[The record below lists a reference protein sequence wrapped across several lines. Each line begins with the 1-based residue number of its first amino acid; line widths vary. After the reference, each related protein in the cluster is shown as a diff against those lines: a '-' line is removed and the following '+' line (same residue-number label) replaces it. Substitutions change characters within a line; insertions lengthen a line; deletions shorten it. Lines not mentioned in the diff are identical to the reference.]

1 MHITSAPPKRW
12 RGLWIYLLLTILSF
26 ALAHYQQH
34 RNQHDLQQR
43 LQRVSQE
50 ISQQAEQ
57 RIRTIALG
65 LADIRTHVLTAGA
78 SLNRPAFSRY
88 ISALPKEPL
97 YLGARGFGFIRKVE
111 QRQLTAFLADAQAD
125 HMPYFRLKQLGPSA
139 ENYHY
144 IIQYIEPL
152 APNAAAVGLD
162 IGSEPHRRHAAERAL
177 QSGEPQ
183 LTAPITL
190 VQATGQQAQAFLL
203 LLPLYRD
210 WQVPATPE
218 ARVAQGIGWS
228 YAPLLMHD
236 VMRTLQFD
244 RQQFQLVIL
253 DQGTLPPRQH
263 LPSTQLATVI
273 YQHPAARHSL
283 EAQNPE
289 VTTGTKPIAVATDTQ
304 PSYQE
309 DTAQVASVWFGFTPD
324 TAQHTLHVMGRN
336 WLVQVSLN
344 PKSVAELQL
353 IRPWHILLLG
363 QLCALALA
371 FFWRFLSEKRQ
382 QQQRILSQQQTLAAI
397 VDSAHD
403 GIVATD
409 VSGHI
414 LSWNDG
420 AQRMFGYDV
429 SQVLGRSLSQLL
441 TPDAFMAQDQLLYS
455 QVLYGHA
462 VSQCVSQRRH
472 AQGHTIDVLINIAPM
487 RDDLG
492 DVVALAFTFRDIS
505 AIRQQQLE
513 LTLMRDQLA
522 TAVNVAGLGIW
533 HWRLTD
539 NSLWW
544 NRRMYELYGYD
555 QEQMQAHLS
564 YQHWLNRVHPDDRRH
579 AEQALLTAL
588 ENNEPYAP
596 EFRIVRPDGQIS
608 YILAGAVMERDG
620 QGKLSQVTGI
630 NVDISSQRQLEQQ
643 LRQTSAAAEAANTAK
658 SVFLA
663 NMSHELR
670 APVNRILSSAALLHP
685 MLTTSQSR
693 ELLEQT
699 KLAADTMLSI
709 INDILDLSKLESGHI
724 QLQPRWEEL
733 SQRWPQLQAQLTTFL
748 LTQPALKMQ
757 LWLRWPDVCVE
768 QSQPPM
774 LPLQQL
780 WQWNGRQWHCRQPQP
795 AEVQRLES
803 ELLLS
808 TVMQGI
814 SAYLD
819 AERLLQSMQYLFDVV
834 AKLNPQSQLEWQIS
848 LEFPSL
854 ELPPSVTP
862 TLDLTATVVSAHM
875 VSAHVATPNSCDP
888 VAFASPMH
896 IDAVNM
902 PGHQASQQASQQ
914 AWLRCCLRD
923 LGTISVDDY
932 QQLLQQ
938 SFAQTEVS
946 INRRFGQA
954 GLGIV
959 LAKRIVTLLGG
970 ELQLSFLAHGGAQLQ
985 FDVPLLVILPPR
997 LAAGKPSRGCD
1008 SHRDHDSSHR
1018 YSSQQHSA
1026 KTHRDDTGV
1035 ARPYTA
1041 AASPSFS
1048 TERHASTPINSGESM
1063 DFEDDTQ
1070 TLSRFAQHADSLRQM
1085 RDLLQVEVQRVMLLL
1100 QAAQVINAAPSTHH
1114 AIERIAADTPVD
1126 FPSIGCSSQL
1136 PDDVLL
1142 LQLASLNALAKSV
1155 GALGLADWVEQFSQ
1169 RLRRGARP
1177 TPEDY
1182 GELQQ
1187 LCEACRQR
1195 WAHDAGAVQHHHVIA
1210 KANGDPA
1217 ALHGS
1222 ASATKPDDACG
1233 DMASPATNIDDHYEH
1248 LLPSNIDDAVLAAE
1262 IVARGDESP
1271 AVAAMADS
1279 KLRHA
1284 GATVPDAMNDSMLVL
1299 PPALYQ
1305 QLHQYLLEG
1314 NLALLPWLLHI
1325 GMRAQLPA
1333 VLLRHIDALDFV
1345 SASTLLPRYVKADIK
1360 ATTSSTVLPS
1370 HVKGHS

>member
-1 MHITSAPPKRW
+1 MAIPMHITSAPPKRW
-12 RGLWIYLLLTILSF
+12 RGIWIYLVVTGLSL
-26 ALAHYQQH
+26 ALALYQH
-34 RNQHDLQQR
+34 SRNKHDLQQR
-43 LQRVSQE
+43 LHRVSKE
-50 ISQQAEQ
+50 IAQQAEQ

-65 LADIRTHVLTAGA
+65 LADIRTHVLTAGS

-88 ISALPKEPL
+88 IRALPKEPL
-97 YLGARGFGFIRKVE
+97 YLGARGFGFIRKVDKTE
-111 QRQLTAFLADAQAD
+111 LAEFLTQAQAD

-139 ENYHY
+139 EKYHY
-144 IIQYIEPL
+144 VIQYIEPY

-162 IGSEPHRRHAAERAL
+162 IGSEPHRRHAAERAMMT
-177 QSGEPQ
+177 GEPQ

-236 VMRTLQFD
+236 VMQTLQFD

-253 DQGTLPPRQH
+253 DQATLQERHHWHP
-263 LPSTQLATVI
+263 TQLATVI
-273 YQHPAARHSL
+273 YQHPAAKHSA
-283 EAQNPE
+283 EAQKSEMPPSTN
-289 VTTGTKPIAVATDTQ
+289 PIASATDIQ
-304 PSYQE
+304 PSHQA
-309 DTAQVASVWFGFTPD
+309 DADRAASVRFGFMPD
-324 TAQHTLHVMGRN
+324 TAQQPLHVMGRN

-371 FFWRFLSEKRQ
+371 FFWRFISEKRQ

-429 SQVLGRSLSQLL
+429 SQVLDQSISELL
-441 TPDAFMAQDQLLYS
+441 TPDAFMAQDQLLFS
-455 QVLYGHA
+455 QVLHGHA

-472 AQGHTIDVLINIAPM
+472 AQGQSIDVLINIAPM
-487 RDDLG
+487 RNDMGDL
-492 DVVALAFTFRDIS
+492 VALAYTFRDIS

-555 QEQMQAHLS
+555 QEQMQAHLN

-608 YILAGAVMERDG
+608 HILAGAVMERDG

-643 LRQTSAAAEAANTAK
+643 LRQTSAAADAANTAK

-685 MLTTSQSR
+685 MLTTLQSR

-724 QLQPRWEEL
+724 QLQPRWEGL
-733 SQRWPQLQAQLTTFL
+733 SQLWPQLQAQLTTFL

-757 LWLRWPDVCVE
+757 LCLRWPDVCVTHALAK
-768 QSQPPM
+768 PPM

-780 WQWNGRQWHCRQPQP
+780 WHWNGRQWHCRQSEP
-795 AEVQRLES
+795 AEVQGLES
-803 ELLLS
+803 EMLLS
-808 TVMQGI
+808 AVMQGI
-814 SAYLD
+814 NAYLD
-819 AERLLQSMQYLFDVV
+819 AERLLQSMQYVFDVV

-854 ELPPSVTP
+854 ELPPSMTSA
-862 TLDLTATVVSAHM
+862 LDLTASE
-875 VSAHVATPNSCDP
+875 VSAHVAIPNTHDP
-888 VAFASPMH
+888 VAFASPLH

-902 PGHQASQQASQQ
+902 PGHQAAQQVSQQAC
-914 AWLRCCLRD
+914 LRCCLRD
-923 LGTISVDDY
+923 LGVISVDDY

-985 FDVPLLVILPPR
+985 FDIPLLVTLPPG
-997 LAAGKPSRGCD
+997 LDEGKASSGGD
-1008 SHRDHDSSHR
+1008 SHTQHER
-1018 YSSQQHSA
+1018 SQQHSA
-1026 KTHRDDTGV
+1026 TTVRDNIGSS
-1035 ARPYTA
+1035 RPYA
-1041 AASPSFS
+1041 AATSPSFS
-1048 TERHASTPINSGESM
+1048 IERHARTPINSGENM
-1063 DFEDDTQ
+1063 DFEDDAQ

-1100 QAAQVINAAPSTHH
+1100 QAAQIINAAPSTYQ
-1114 AIERIAADTPVD
+1114 AMELIAADTPVD
-1126 FPSIGCSSQL
+1126 LPSTTRSSQL
-1136 PDDVLL
+1136 PHEVLL
-1142 LQLASLNALAKSV
+1142 LQLISLNALAKSV
-1155 GALGLADWVEQFSQ
+1155 GALGLADWLEQLSQ

-1177 TPEDY
+1177 TPEDCD
-1182 GELQQ
+1182 ELQQ
-1187 LCEACRQR
+1187 LCEACRLR
-1195 WAHDAGAVQHHHVIA
+1195 WSQDAGAVQHHHAMTKA
-1210 KANGDPA
+1210 KEHPA
-1217 ALHGS
+1217 AYYGS
-1222 ASATKPDDACG
+1222 ASETKQDDACG
-1233 DMASPATNIDDHYEH
+1233 EVASPAINLHVADQHPQ
-1248 LLPSNIDDAVLAAE
+1248 PSNINDAAFVAD
-1262 IVARGDESP
+1262 IVARGEDSP
-1271 AVAAMADS
+1271 AVSTVAGSDE
-1279 KLRHA
+1279 RHA
-1284 GATVPDAMNDSMLVL
+1284 GGKGPDVMSDSMLVL

-1305 QLHQYLLEG
+1305 QLHRYLLEG
-1314 NLALLPWLLHI
+1314 NLALLPWLLHMGI
-1325 GMRAQLPA
+1325 RAQLPA
-1333 VLLRHIDALDFV
+1333 VLVRHIDALDFV

-1360 ATTSSTVLPS
+1360 ASTSATVQPS
-1370 HVKGHS
+1370 NAEEHR